1 MELVAEFFG
10 IVDGGLNFRV
20 ADLAFFGVDV
30 VAGFKLGDLFAEVF
44 HNNGGFNVVDIH
56 RDIKDL
62 VNVDEGR
69 NPAGVEGAGISV
81 DVDSAAVFG
90 AEAEIAGVEL

>member
-1 MELVAEFFG
+1 MELVAELFG
-10 IVDGGLNFRV
+10 IVDGSLNFRV

-30 VAGFKLGDLFAEVF
+30 IAGFKLSDLLAEVF
-44 HNNGGFNVVDIH
+44 HNDGGLNGVDIH

-90 AEAEIAGVEL
+90 AEAKITGVEF